1 MRKLLPIIALVVTL
15 QSAVAAAWPLCLSC
29 SPSTTG
35 AGSRDIILA
44 RGGGSGGMGGGLRPG
59 GGMGGAGG
67 GMSGAGGASG
77 GTGSASGGMGGAG
90 GGMGGAGGG
99 MGVMSRHRTSCPEQ
113 RAKSN
118 QPWNPLNPA
127 SWVSP
132 CGTKQ

>member
-1 MRKLLPIIALVVTL
+1 MRKLLPVVALVVTM
-15 QSAVAAAWPLCLSC
+15 QSAVAAAWPLCLSRI
-29 SPSTTG
+29 PSTAG
-35 AGSRDIILA
+35 AGGRDIILA

-59 GGMGGAGG
+59 GGMSGAGGGTSGAGG
-67 GMSGAGGASG
+67 GMS
-77 GTGSASGGMGGAG
+77 GAG

-127 SWVSP
+127 LWVSP